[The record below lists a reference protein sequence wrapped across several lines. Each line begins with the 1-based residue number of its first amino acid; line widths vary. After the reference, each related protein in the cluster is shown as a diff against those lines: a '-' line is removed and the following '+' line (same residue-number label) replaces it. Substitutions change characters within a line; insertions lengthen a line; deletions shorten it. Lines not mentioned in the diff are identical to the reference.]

1 VKASEWERYW
11 PKYQSVI
18 RAIARKL
25 GQKDDDLVKDLEQE
39 GALALWLLKPALA
52 NKNPDSWIR
61 QAIKNRM
68 IDFLRKLNPRKYES
82 LDARLEAGDQL
93 ESNDGELTLFTNRP
107 QLPQVL
113 DDTAWEDLDENNEE

>member
-1 VKASEWERYW
+1 
-11 PKYQSVI
+11 
-18 RAIARKL
+18 
-25 GQKDDDLVKDLEQE
+25 
-39 GALALWLLKPALA
+39 
-52 NKNPDSWIR
+52 
-61 QAIKNRM
+61 M